1 MKEILKKQYK
11 NVILVIGYI
20 AATMAVYVVLV
31 HNLCGYKWYLDLITA
46 FGVLILGLICGYF
59 YIKAEYKAMIEKEN
73 KLKEENI
80 EKNVLE
86 NEDKKEGEEN
96 GV

>member
-46 FGVLILGLICGYF
+46 FGVLVLGLICGYF
-59 YIKAEYKAMIEKEN
+59 YIKAEYKSMIEKEN

-80 EKNVLE
+80 GNNVLE